1 MNTKIFET
9 LKKTHR
15 MQFFENFEYS
25 DNLLV
30 INILQSKPSF
40 SPSIALKN
48 SLAFKILFRL
58 IARAVNYTLLNTPS
72 GANCLFLRFP
82 LFFSLQRAVFIFSAH
97 SAENCSAQEIKL
109 QCAVEKKTVRWKFEN
124 LVLFFRELFA

>member
-1 MNTKIFET
+1 
-9 LKKTHR
+9 

-25 DNLLV
+25 DNLLI
-30 INILQSKPSF
+30 INILQSKTSF
-40 SPSIALKN
+40 SLSNALKN

-58 IARAVNYTLLNTPS
+58 IAKAVNYTLLNTPS

-97 SAENCSAQEIKL
+97 SERNSSALQIKL
-109 QCAVEKKTVRWKFEN
+109 QCAVKKKTVRWKFEN
-124 LVLFFRELFA
+124 LVVFFQELFAEDKQM